1 MRYTELFASMAYAGL
16 VSLPKHRD
24 NTHVDM
30 HSYVRSGGPFGTTQA
45 KAK

>member
-1 MRYTELFASMAYAGL
+1 MRHTALFVSMAYAGL

-24 NTHVDM
+24 GTHMDM
-30 HSYVRSGGPFGTTQA
+30 HSYIRSGGSFGTSQV